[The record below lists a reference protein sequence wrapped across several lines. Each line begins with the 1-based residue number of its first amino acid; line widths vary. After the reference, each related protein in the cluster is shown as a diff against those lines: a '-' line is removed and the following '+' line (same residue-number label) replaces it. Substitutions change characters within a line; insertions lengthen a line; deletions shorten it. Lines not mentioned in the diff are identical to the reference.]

1 MGVRVLGRGRLW
13 LFFLLTAAIGGLLTW
28 RWHSLQVDRFD
39 HYSQLAHENRIK
51 ILPVEPPRGVIFDR
65 NGEALAV
72 NETAYSLRVGSD
84 FAGAVLDKLDILRAT
99 ADIPKSVIKKLV
111 EARDSGVYR
120 GVITLREKL
129 SEQEVAKFLSRQFL
143 LDEIVLESELTR
155 RYPLGDSAG
164 HVIGYV
170 GRINEGDFEKIKSAG
185 REDIYRGAKFIGKTG
200 AELIYETALRGVLG
214 TQEALVDAH
223 GRIFRRTIRKPPRK
237 GGDMHLTID
246 MRLQQR
252 AESLLL
258 DEAGAVVLMDVHSG
272 ELLALASSPRF
283 DGNHF
288 VFGIS
293 TSRWRSL
300 NEMEQKPL
308 VHRAIGGQYSPGSTI
323 KPFLALAALDRGW
336 REEDYIY
343 KSEGFFQLGT
353 HRFHDWKKEGHGEVD
368 IARSIIR
375 SVNTFYYQLGHD
387 VGINALRDGLAPFGF
402 GVASGIDLDN
412 EKPGILPTPEWKKKA
427 FKQEW
432 LLGETIS
439 TSVGQGYLQT
449 TPLQMAAAMSMIA
462 NGGRRI
468 HPHIHRGRGEVSELA
483 VGDEHMQLVR
493 RALAAVT
500 VPGGTAPR
508 VGQGADYLIAG
519 KTGTAQVAKLRL
531 DAEGE
536 RIKNEDLP
544 KKLRDHAWF
553 VGYAPANAPRVAVAV
568 VVENGGSGGKIA
580 GPIARHILDEYV
592 LRYPL
597 SRHPWS
603 NIVEEVKEEKE
614 EEDA

>member
-1 MGVRVLGRGRLW
+1 MSARVSARERLW
-13 LFFLLTAAIGGLLTW
+13 LFFLLTAAVVVLLTW
-28 RWHSLQVDRFD
+28 RWHNLQVDRFD
-39 HYSQLAHENRIK
+39 YYSQLAHENRIK

-72 NETAYSLRVGSD
+72 NETAYSLHVGSD
-84 FAGAVLDKLDILRAT
+84 FAGAVLDKLDVLQA
-99 ADIPKSVIKKLV
+99 AAAIPDSAVKKLV
-111 EARDSGVYR
+111 KARDSGVYH

-129 SEQEVAKFLSRQFL
+129 SEKEVANFLSRQFL
-143 LDEIVLESELTR
+143 LDEIVLEAELTR

-170 GRINEGDFEKIKSAG
+170 GRINDDDFEKIKSTG
-185 REDIYRGAKFIGKTG
+185 RENIYRGAKFIGKTG

-214 TQEALVDAH
+214 TQEAQVDAH
-223 GRIFRRTIRKPPRK
+223 GRIYRRTIRRRPRK

-246 MRLQQR
+246 TRLQQR

-283 DGNHF
+283 DVNHF

-293 TSRWRSL
+293 TSRWRTL

-323 KPFLALAALDRGW
+323 KPFLALAALNNGW
-336 REEDYIY
+336 REEDYVY
-343 KSEGFFQLGT
+343 QSRGFFQLGT
-353 HRFHDWKKEGHGEVD
+353 HRFHDWKAGGHGNVG
-368 IARSIIR
+368 ISRSIIR

-387 VGINALRDGLAPFGF
+387 IGINALRDGLAPFGF

-412 EKPGILPTPEWKKKA
+412 EKSGVLPTPEWKKKT
-427 FKQEW
+427 FKQQW
-432 LLGETIS
+432 LPGETIS
-439 TSVGQGYLQT
+439 TSVGQGYFQA

-462 NGGRRI
+462 NGGRRVR
-468 HPHIHRGRGEVSELA
+468 PHIHRGRGELKTFTF
-483 VGDEHMQLVR
+483 GDEHLQLVQ

-508 VGQGADYLIAG
+508 VGRGADYAIAG
-519 KTGTAQVAKLRL
+519 KTGTAQVAKLQL
-531 DAEGE
+531 DASGN
-536 RIKNEDLP
+536 RIKNKDLP

-553 VGYAPANAPRVAVAV
+553 VGYAPAEAPRVAVAV
-568 VVENGGSGGKIA
+568 IVENGGGGGRVA

-597 SRHPWS
+597 PRHPWADGA
-603 NIVEEVKEEKE
+603 EEK
-614 EEDA
+614 DDDV